1 MDNDIENSTRQI
13 KIMIRTNIP
22 NGEDFIEL
30 NKNMLVVSDTSK
42 LSEYPFFSEK
52 FKYPI
57 QILNTYTYEQKVDF
71 FFNEQTFKKLIYAN
85 KNVIEC
91 YTNSCDI
98 CDDTVCKKDKNDVNG
113 EDDND
118 DDDDN
123 ELDTGI
129 DEINIM
135 KCNIETMIGMLFPT
149 KFPAISE
156 NINSFCHYIKK
167 EEPNFL
173 VVKGSLDGLTSFI
186 PSLNS
191 EYSYLNIAGS
201 IHTVTKTIWLNDF
214 LNHPKYN
221 KLIKEFI
228 KMKSWIKN
236 VRDEYGFKT
245 NINSYTNKIQDV
257 IKNVEN
263 KDIQSNEQI
272 LDDTIIINNIYPYPA
287 DNSINKGDILKKF
300 KINIRNLFGYSND
313 DKMTRTISF
322 PISKKSKSK
331 NDEGPLQLP
340 PKTFGGLSNIY
351 NSNKINNDKYKN
363 EENFEFK
370 INSDKYKDEEN
381 LEFKINIDK
390 DEDGSKFNIDKTIE
404 LIDILTKTIEDNP
417 QFIFKQNTP
426 LYDKFKKIVEY
437 SEKIKEL
444 KYAGIYF
451 IEYPD
456 LHFINDKNIEKF
468 KNDNGVGRF
477 NQYEDYINNLENYND
492 IKIKCYNKIL
502 QLAINNYVRK
512 MDSYL
517 NEYLDNLSNL
527 SFGIKTPFPYSKE
540 YFPTKFKDSKFPYF
554 VGITS
559 IDNVIPKYE
568 LYLQIDLLK
577 GKLTNEN
584 VKLLSCDYKNN
595 ELGGILTSKLDNMN
609 MTNSSVVLVN
619 KIYHEIPTEQDK
631 NKDKPI
637 KGGKNKKKTRKQNNK
652 RSYRKTKK
660 NYITSKKRIKK
671 TIN

>member
-13 KIMIRTNIP
+13 KIMIRTNVP

-30 NKNMLVVSDTSK
+30 NKNMLAVSDTSK
-42 LSEYPFFSEK
+42 LAEYPFFSEK

-57 QILNTYTYEQKVDF
+57 QILNAYTYEQKVDF
-71 FFNEQTFKKLIYAN
+71 FFNEQTFKRLIYAN

-91 YTNSCDI
+91 YTHSCDI
-98 CDDTVCKKDKNDVNG
+98 CDDTVCKKDKNDVNDG
-113 EDDND
+113 DEDDEDED
-118 DDDDN
+118 DDD

-191 EYSYLNIAGS
+191 DYSYLNIAGS

-221 KLIKEFI
+221 KLIKDFI
-228 KMKSWIKN
+228 KIKGWIKN

-245 NINSYTNKIQDV
+245 NISSYTNKIQDV
-257 IKNVEN
+257 IKTVEN
-263 KDIQSNEQI
+263 KMIKTNENI
-272 LDDTIIINNIYPYPA
+272 LDDTIIINNTYPYPT

-322 PISKKSKSK
+322 SISKKSKSK
-331 NDEGPLQLP
+331 NDEGPLQFP
-340 PKTFGGLSNIY
+340 PNMISGGLVNNY
-351 NSNKINNDKYKN
+351 NSNIIDSN
-363 EENFEFK
+363 
-370 INSDKYKDEEN
+370 KYKDDDN
-381 LEFKINIDK
+381 NDFKIDSNK
-390 DEDGSKFNIDKTIE
+390 DEDNSKFNIDKTIE

-417 QFIFKQNTP
+417 QFVFKQNTP

-444 KYAGIYF
+444 KYASIYF
-451 IEYPD
+451 VEYPD
-456 LHFINDKNIEKF
+456 LHFIDDKNIEKF

-477 NQYEDYINNLENYND
+477 KQYEDYINNLENYND

-502 QLAINNYVRK
+502 QLAINDYVRK
-512 MDSYL
+512 LNPYL

-527 SFGIKTPFPYSKE
+527 SFGKKTPFPYSNK
-540 YFPTKFKDSKFPYF
+540 YFPNKFKDSKFPYF

-577 GKLTNEN
+577 GKLTEEN
-584 VKLLSCDYKNN
+584 VKLMSCNYKNN

-631 NKDKPI
+631 GDDKPI
-637 KGGKNKKKTRKQNNK
+637 KGGKNKKKTRKQYNK

-660 NYITSKKRIKK
+660 NIYITSKKRIKK
-671 TIN
+671 NS